1 MNTDLFEQLRAE
13 VKACGSFAKEKQKN
27 IKRDFKSDNSVV
39 TETDIAIAE
48 RLIAKIQSLFP
59 DCNIINEEI
68 DGSAFDEAAPYTFIF
83 DPIDGTDSYSQGLP
97 TWCVGVGILNRE
109 REAVGGIVYAP
120 RFGRSCDELFMWTI
134 PESDT
139 VYLNGQEFNIASDIM
154 RQKDMPKQITTGSDI
169 LAQLDM
175 KLLITKLQAASGSF
189 KFKAFGSSLLH
200 ILSVPVFCGID
211 ACIDPLCYVWDIAP
225 AHALVKK
232 CGLDYQYCTGE
243 EFRYD
248 DSLLLY
254 RKKFPHPLIIG
265 TKKGRDFLISRIQG

>member
-1 MNTDLFEQLRAE
+1 MNIDLFDSLMAE
-13 VKACGSFAKEKQKN
+13 VKDCGSFAKETQKN
-27 IKRDFKSDNSVV
+27 IRRDFKSDNSVV
-39 TETDIAIAE
+39 TDTDITIAK
-48 RLIAKIQSLFP
+48 RLITKIQSLFP

-68 DGSAFDEAAPYTFIF
+68 EGAAFNEAAPYTFIF

-97 TWCVGVGILNRE
+97 SWCIGIGILDRE
-109 REAVGGIVYAP
+109 REAVGSIVYAP
-120 RFGRSCDELFMWTI
+120 RFGNSCDELFMWTV

-139 VYLNGQEFNIASDIM
+139 VYLNGTEFRVDPDIM

-169 LAQLDM
+169 LTQLDM

-211 ACIDPLCYVWDIAP
+211 ACIDPSCYVWDIAP

-232 CGLDYQYCTGE
+232 CGLDYQYCTGQ

-248 DSLLLY
+248 DSLLIEL
-254 RKKFPHPLIIG
+254 KKFPQPLVVG
-265 TKKGRDFLISRIQG
+265 TKKGRDFLISRIRG

>member
-68 DGSAFDEAAPYTFIF
+68 DASAFDEAATYTFIF

-120 RFGRSCDELFMWTI
+120 RFGNSCDELFMWTI

-139 VYLNGQEFNIASDIM
+139 VYLNGAEFRVDPDIIK
-154 RQKDMPKQITTGSDI
+154 QKDMPKQITTGSDI
-169 LAQLDM
+169 LTQIDMQPIIRQL
-175 KLLITKLQAASGSF
+175 KASSFDF
-189 KFKAFGSSLLH
+189 KFRAFGSSLIH
-200 ILSVPVFCGID
+200 IVSTLVFCGID
-211 ACIDPLCYVWDIAP
+211 ACIDPSCYVWDIAP
-225 AHALVKK
+225 AHALIKK

-248 DSLLLY
+248 DSLLLQ

-265 TKKGRDFLISRIQG
+265 TKKGRDFLISRIG

>member
-48 RLIAKIQSLFP
+48 RLIVKIQSLFP

-68 DGSAFDEAAPYTFIF
+68 DDSAFDEAAPYTFIF

-97 TWCVGVGILNRE
+97 SWCIGIGILNRE
-109 REAVGGIVYAP
+109 REAVGSIVYAP
-120 RFGRSCDELFMWTI
+120 RFGNSCDELFMWTV

-139 VYLNGQEFNIASDIM
+139 VYLNGAEFRVDPDIIK
-154 RQKDMPKQITTGSDI
+154 QKDMPKQITTGSDI
-169 LAQLDM
+169 LTQIDMQPIIRQL
-175 KLLITKLQAASGSF
+175 KASSFDF
-189 KFKAFGSSLLH
+189 KFRAFGSSLIH
-200 ILSVPVFCGID
+200 IVSTLVFCGID
-211 ACIDPLCYVWDIAP
+211 ACIDPSCYVWDIAP
-225 AHALVKK
+225 AHALIKK

-248 DSLLLY
+248 DSLLLQ
-254 RKKFPHPLIIG
+254 RKKFPYPLVIG
-265 TKKGRDFLISRIQG
+265 TKKGRDFLISRIRG